1 MHLTLNQR
9 NPLLERR
16 LVEVFYYMFH
26 RGFFIPEPNSPN
38 APLMVR
44 FYMTERGHEWL
55 KGADP
60 LPEEGK
66 SYMEFLSTAIPNL
79 DRVVRQYVQEALIAY
94 DRQAWFAAAVMLGA
108 AAEKVMYLLADSLKR
123 ALGDGSQKER
133 LSKAIRERTMLKLSE
148 VVTETLQKAK
158 QQIPYE
164 FQEGVMSHLSSFFEA
179 IRVQRNDAVHPTIA
193 EVSPN
198 QVRMTLAAFP
208 RALAVFFGLV
218 EWLAVN
224 SI

>member
-1 MHLTLNQR
+1 M
-9 NPLLERR
+9 
-16 LVEVFYYMFH
+16 
-26 RGFFIPEPNSPN
+26 I
-38 APLMVR
+38 
-44 FYMTERGHEWL
+44 
-55 KGADP
+55 
-60 LPEEGK
+60 GK
-66 SYMEFLSTAIPNL
+66 PG
-79 DRVVRQYVQEALIAY
+79 
-94 DRQAWFAAAVMLGA
+94 FAAAVMLGA
-108 AAEKVMYLLADSLKR
+108 AAEKAMYLLADSLKR
-123 ALGDGSQKER
+123 ALGEGSQKER
-133 LSKAIRERTMLKLSE
+133 LSKAIRERTMLRLSE

-208 RALAVFFGLV
+208 HALSVFFGLV